1 LQGSYIRIHA
11 IVSRDVNPSSLTEH
25 HGRDEN
31 NPVITDVSF
40 LFALE
45 LPVVFLFGPVL

>member
-1 LQGSYIRIHA
+1 VTSAPGSLSER
-11 IVSRDVNPSSLTEH
+11 

-31 NPVITDVSF
+31 NPVITDVIF